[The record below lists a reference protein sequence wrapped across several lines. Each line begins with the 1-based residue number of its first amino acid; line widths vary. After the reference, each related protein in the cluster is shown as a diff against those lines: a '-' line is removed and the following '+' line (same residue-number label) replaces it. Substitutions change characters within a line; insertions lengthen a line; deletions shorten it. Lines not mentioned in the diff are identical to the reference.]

1 MAAALLANCG
11 LMVPAQKSSVP
22 RYSSFYLRGASR
34 DAPSEGKSSFAM
46 EIDDVRVMLRDCT
59 AAAGGHSAEE
69 MRPSSSLATSLVM
82 VMFLLSMKMNPLFLS
97 QSIPG
102 ITLKSR

>member
-11 LMVPAQKSSVP
+11 LMIPAQKSSVP

-59 AAAGGHSAEE
+59 AAAARGHSTEE
-69 MRPSSSLATSLVM
+69 TRPSSSLAATSLVM
-82 VMFLLSMKMNPLFLS
+82 VMLLLSIVVPIHSWYKS
-97 QSIPG
+97 QE
-102 ITLKSR
+102 SR